1 MNPDMKLP
9 VPKQE
14 ELHYTKKA
22 HYVSRMYKETSSD
35 KYGITN
41 RQFVDWICT
50 TFNEY
55 YLNNKHITY
64 REAQKIAAR

>member
-1 MNPDMKLP
+1 MKVDMKLP
-9 VPKQE
+9 APKQE

-22 HYVSRMYKETSSD
+22 DYFSRMYKETNAD

-41 RQFVDWICT
+41 IQFANWITT
-50 TFNEY
+50 TFNEF

-64 REAQKIAAR
+64 REAQKISLR

>member
-1 MNPDMKLP
+1 MRNINNERLP

-22 HYVSRMYKETSSD
+22 DYVNRMYQETSSD

-41 RQFVDWICT
+41 KQFVDWVCA
-50 TFNEY
+50 TFNQY
-55 YLNNKHITY
+55 YQNNKHITY
-64 REAQKIAAR
+64 SESLKLI